1 MVGEIEWQ
9 LHQRLLVVLQC
20 AAGRELLAGAQQP
33 LTPDAT
39 EQQGEQIALA
49 QQGLLHQGRG
59 VDAVAHRAVA
69 APAQLQLTGQAVVHP
84 GHHIAEVH
92 QLQQVASLPWLA
104 HVANRAVLAIVLPRA
119 LQIIEG
125 FPAAQPFGALIKLQ
139 QQLAAF
145 TTQL

>member
-1 MVGEIEWQ
+1 M
-9 LHQRLLVVLQC
+9 
-20 AAGRELLAGAQQP
+20 
-33 LTPDAT
+33 
-39 EQQGEQIALA
+39 
-49 QQGLLHQGRG
+49 
-59 VDAVAHRAVA
+59 
-69 APAQLQLTGQAVVHP
+69 HP

-125 FPAAQPFGALIKLQ
+125 FPAAQPFSALIKLQ

-145 TTQL
+145 TTQLQFHRAVGQQHGDLLAVLIQQATAHRQADGDLLPAPVGLAAEAGA